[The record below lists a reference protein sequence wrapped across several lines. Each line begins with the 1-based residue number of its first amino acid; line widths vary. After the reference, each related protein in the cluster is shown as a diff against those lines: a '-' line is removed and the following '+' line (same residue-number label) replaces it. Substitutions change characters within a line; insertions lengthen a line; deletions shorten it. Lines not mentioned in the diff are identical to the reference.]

1 VQEARCKWM
10 QSREICERIVI
21 TGRLILETPAHFG
34 GDGGITMVDMP
45 LHRDPLTDRAVLTG
59 ASLAG
64 ALRNYLREREM
75 GYRADGKKGS
85 LEATLFGF
93 QKDDEGE
100 QSWLIVSD
108 VLAEENP
115 FPMGDVANGKFV
127 VEAVH
132 GTRCTGPRLE
142 LRDGVAVNAAT
153 RVAEDK
159 KRYDWE
165 LLAAGA
171 EFPLRLELLVKEG
184 GQEKLLHGLAIALQG
199 LERGE
204 IALGARKNR
213 GFGRCR
219 VTRWEVHHYDLGRPE
234 GLLAWLSGNE
244 GEKVDGP
251 RISELLNVHD
261 ADLDRRRLFSLDATF
276 TLDGSLI
283 IKSGSGGADVPD
295 AVHLRSFRLKRH
307 RPVPVLSGTSLAGA
321 LRARALRIARTVGAE
336 EKAADLV
343 NGLFGPPGESRAPRA
358 SRLAVEETE
367 IVAPLELVVNRVK
380 IDRFTGGAY
389 PAALFSEQ
397 PLYGLDGTRVKV
409 KLTIQNPEEEEI
421 GLLLLLLKDLWTGD
435 LPLGGEAGIGRGRLR
450 GLEARLFC
458 KNSGRVEREW
468 LLRETTGN
476 QLIIEG
482 ELSNELEKYVR
493 AFVRRMGESEL

>member
-1 VQEARCKWM
+1 M
-10 QSREICERIVI
+10 HSREIRERIVI
-21 TGRLILETPAHFG
+21 TGRLVLETPAHFG

-45 LHRDPLTDRAVLTG
+45 LHRDSLTGRAVLTG

-64 ALRNYLREREM
+64 ALRNYLREREQ

-85 LEATLFGF
+85 LENTLLGF

-115 FPMGDVANGKFV
+115 FPAGDEANGKFTD
-127 VEAVH
+127 ETAH
-132 GTRCTGPRLE
+132 GNKSAGYQIE

-159 KRYDWE
+159 KKYDWE

-171 EFPLRLELLVKEG
+171 GFPLRLELLVKEG
-184 GQEKLLHGLAIALQG
+184 DREKLLHGLAITLQG

-219 VTRWEVHHYDLGRPE
+219 VNWWEVHHYNLGRPE
-234 GLLAWLSGNE
+234 GLWAWLSGGE
-244 GEKVDGP
+244 GEKAGGP
-251 RISELLNVHD
+251 RISELLNVPD
-261 ADLDRRRLFSLDATF
+261 ADLDRRGLFSLDAIF

-283 IKSGSGGADVPD
+283 IRSGSGGADDPD

-321 LRARALRIARTVGAE
+321 LRARALRIARTIGPE
-336 EKAADLV
+336 ENATDLV

-358 SRLAVEETE
+358 GRLAVEETE
-367 IVAPLELVVNRVK
+367 IVAPLEQVVNRVK
-380 IDRFTGGAY
+380 IDRFTGGAF
-389 PAALFSEQ
+389 PAALFNEQ
-397 PLYGLDGTRVKV
+397 PLYGLDETRVKV
-409 KLTIQNPEEEEI
+409 KLTVQNPEEEEI

-435 LPLGGEAGIGRGRLR
+435 LPLGGGAGIGRGRLR
-450 GLEARLFC
+450 GLEARVAC
-458 KNSGRVEREW
+458 INNGRLEKEW
-468 LLRETTGN
+468 LLRETSVN

-482 ELSNELEKYVR
+482 GPPEELEKHVR
-493 AFVRRMGESEL
+493 AFVRRMEENGL